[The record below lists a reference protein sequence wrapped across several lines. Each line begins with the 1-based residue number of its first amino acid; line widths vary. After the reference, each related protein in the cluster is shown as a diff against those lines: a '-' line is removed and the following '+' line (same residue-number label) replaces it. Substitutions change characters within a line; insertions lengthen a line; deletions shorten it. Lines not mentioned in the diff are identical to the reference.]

1 MGAYDFD
8 TGRLLG
14 TSCSAPIAMCSNNDV
29 PKKAPYIPIE
39 IPVAAGWPQWRLCP
53 QVLCLSF
60 TPLLVTMTDWCCTD
74 AYPHPLA
81 ALP

>member
-1 MGAYDFD
+1 MGAYDFE

-39 IPVAAGWPQWRLCP
+39 IPVASGWPQWRLCP
-53 QVLCLSF
+53 QVLYVCF
-60 TPLLVTMTDWCCTD
+60 TPPLVDLVLLR
-74 AYPHPLA
+74 
-81 ALP
+81 